1 MRVKFWEKKPVS
13 KAPKK
18 KKSFAREWGDAIL
31 FAVVAASLIRWAT
44 FEAYTIPTPS
54 MEKSLLVGD
63 FLFVSKLHYGPRTPI
78 TPLQVPL
85 THQTIWG
92 TNIPS
97 YSDAIQLKSYRL
109 PGFSEVKR
117 NDVVVFNYPPEEQ
130 HPADLRTNYIKRCIG
145 IAGDS
150 IEIRDMQVYINGQ
163 AAENPEKIQYK
174 YFLSTEQRLAEKFF
188 LERDITDVIQWQG
201 GYIVDTSPE
210 KAQALA
216 QLDFI
221 KEATLLMDQAGKG
234 DAEVFPHV
242 PSKYE
247 WNKDNFGPLYIP
259 KEGATVAITPETLP
273 FYEKVILGYEHNEN
287 AEVRDGKLYLD
298 GAEATSYTFK
308 QDYYFM
314 MGDNRH
320 NSLDSRYWGFV
331 PADHIVGK
339 AVMIW
344 MSTDPYGGFLDK
356 IRWSRLFKTIE

>member
-1 MRVKFWEKKPVS
+1 MNVKFWEKKPAT
-13 KAPKK
+13 KEPKK

-31 FAVVAASLIRWAT
+31 FAVIAASLIRWAT

-54 MEKSLLVGD
+54 MEKTLLVGD
-63 FLFVSKLHYGPRTPI
+63 FLFVSKLHYGPRTPM

-117 NDVVVFNYPPEEQ
+117 NDVVVFNYPPEEH

-163 AAENPEKIQYK
+163 AAENPEKMQFK
-174 YFLSTEQRLAEKFF
+174 YFLSTEQRLSEKFF

-210 KAQALA
+210 KAKALA
-216 QLDFI
+216 SLDFI
-221 KEATLLMDQAGKG
+221 KEAMLLKDEPGKG

-273 FYEKVILGYEHNEN
+273 FYEKVITGYEHNDN
-287 AEVRDGKLYLD
+287 AEVRDGKLYID
-298 GAEATSYTFK
+298 GKEATSYTFK

-339 AVMIW
+339 AVLIW